1 MSYLLDT
8 NVCIPFLN
16 EKEPALAERLKRHS
30 PEDVKLCSVV
40 KAELLYGARSSSRV
54 EQNLGNLERFFSVFE
69 SLSFDDAAAE
79 QYGLLRAQLRRSGIP
94 VGANDMM
101 IAAIALA
108 ADCTLVSRNADELRH
123 IAGLRLET
131 W

>member
-1 MSYLLDT
+1 VTYLLDT
-8 NVCIPFLN
+8 NICIPFLN
-16 EKEPALAERLKRHS
+16 ERDRGLAAKLRRHS
-30 PEDVKLCSVV
+30 LDDLKLCSVV

-54 EQNLGNLERFFSVFE
+54 QENIGNLDRFFRAFE
-69 SLSFDDAAAE
+69 SFAFDDDAAAE
-79 QYGLLRAQLRRSGIP
+79 YGTLRAQLRRSGTP
-94 VGANDMM
+94 VGANDML

-108 ADCTLVSRNADELRH
+108 TDSVLVTRNTEELRQ